1 MRFTLSSPKDA
12 DGKDILHAQR
22 LKSLLDYTLE
32 RQFRRVPRIIDMG
45 SYGGTMKR
53 YEIQPDPD
61 RMLRYGISLSQLE
74 DAVKNANQNA
84 GGQYID
90 QGQTVQVVR
99 GGLGLIGQGVDP
111 NGEGRMTLMIRS
123 LLPSI

>member
-1 MRFTLSSPKDA
+1 
-12 DGKDILHAQR
+12 
-22 LKSLLDYTLE
+22 
-32 RQFRRVPRIIDMG
+32 MG

-61 RMLRYGISLSQLE
+61 RMLRYGITLSQLE
-74 DAVKNANQNA
+74 DAVQSSNQNA

-99 GGLGLIGQGVDP
+99 GLGLIGQGIDP
-111 NGEGRMTLMIRS
+111 MEKAMAMDDAIAAATCLTRGS
-123 LLPSI
+123 